1 MGHMG
6 ASSPRSCCSL
16 PGGKVFSRNRAHVE
30 DKRRMW
36 DASAQLA
43 APAPQHGVGAAPH
56 RCPTAL
62 PARPIPCGSG
72 TRHHGKPP
80 ALRPATDPSFHW
92 GVTQSQKAQEKNHPT
107 RSCSCDCQGGKRPT
121 CSKRLSNLRRGAG
134 SLWSSV
140 AFHTSRAQQLAGPGA
155 LCPLQQ
161 HRSGAIHT
169 EGTGQ
174 GAVKAR
180 TTQSLTDGCTLWV
193 NSAVPVCFTFT

>member
-6 ASSPRSCCSL
+6 ASPPRSCCSL
-16 PGGKVFSRNRAHVE
+16 PGGKVFSRNRAHLE

-134 SLWSSV
+134 TTEQGPSGAATPSTRAGHSSSLGQARSARCSSV
-140 AFHTSRAQQLAGPGA
+140 AQEPSTR
-155 LCPLQQ
+155 
-161 HRSGAIHT
+161 R
-169 EGTGQ
+169 GQ
-174 GAVKAR
+174 GRV
-180 TTQSLTDGCTLWV
+180 L
-193 NSAVPVCFTFT
+193 